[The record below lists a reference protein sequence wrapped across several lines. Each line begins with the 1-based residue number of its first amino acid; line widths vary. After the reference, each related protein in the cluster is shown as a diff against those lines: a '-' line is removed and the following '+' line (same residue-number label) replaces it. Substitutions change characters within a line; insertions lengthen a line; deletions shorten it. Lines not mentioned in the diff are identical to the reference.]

1 MDKINFAFESFKNIQ
16 DLIKFV
22 DQKSSAVLVVAGL
35 IFTGYIQFLQGLTF
49 SLTEGLT
56 YYGITT
62 FIASIATLISLLLV
76 VHISIFKVLKPRK
89 AKHYAKEDTS
99 LFYYE
104 HLAKV
109 GKESVLETYKT
120 IDTDIMLK
128 NIIDQQHEV
137 SKILKEK
144 TAELGKSFN
153 WLFASIVSVIL
164 FIIFSI
170 QL

>member
-22 DQKSSAVLVVAGL
+22 DQKSSAVLVVIGL

-49 SLTEGLT
+49 SLSEGLT
-56 YYGITT
+56 FYGIVT
-62 FIASIATLISLLLV
+62 FIASISTLTSLLMV
-76 VHISIFKVLKPRK
+76 VYVSIFKVLKPRK
-89 AKHYAKEDTS
+89 AKHYSKGETS

-109 GKESVLETYKT
+109 GKENVFETYKT
-120 IDTDIMLK
+120 IDNDIMLK

-137 SKILKEK
+137 SKILNEK
-144 TAELGKSFN
+144 TTELGKSFN

-164 FIIFSI
+164 FVIFSI